1 MRSSTVHGM
10 PDRAQGGFAL
20 ALVLLALLGLSAL
33 ATAGYL
39 RSNTDY
45 RINQNHR
52 ASMKAFYVADAA
64 RSHYMGRGKLRDD
77 TVTYSY
83 MDGTARVW
91 VDTLLAVD
99 DSSTLYRLNTVALHT
114 SPEGG
119 QANRR
124 ASSIVLHKAA
134 AISVNAAVTAIGGLI
149 KNGTAG
155 TVDGDDA
162 APANSC
168 PVAQSENV
176 AGLEVPPAGFTQP
189 SAGKG
194 ANVWGAGFD
203 GNPGIDSTSTDTQLL
218 TSLGINWQ
226 SILDGSFA
234 EADYTVSQDGYP
246 SFVTDVD
253 TDEWPMIFIDS
264 PSFAVDDAFSG
275 RGTLIFEGTAIFNG
289 DFRWEGVILVGNEFV
304 SNGSQD
310 IDGAVVAGLNLDLG
324 VIPQPVDL
332 GNGTWSIN
340 YHSCNVL
347 NALKGIG
354 WPVEEPSTWRET
366 F

>member
-1 MRSSTVHGM
+1 MSSTELKNT
-10 PDRAQGGFAL
+10 PDRGQGGFAL
-20 ALVLLALLGLSAL
+20 ALVLLALLGLTAL

-64 RSHYMGRGKLRDD
+64 RSQYMGRGKLRDD

-83 MDGTARVW
+83 ADGSARVW
-91 VDTLLAVD
+91 VDTLVAVD
-99 DSSTLYRLNTVALHT
+99 DSSTLYRLTTVGSHT

-119 QANRR
+119 RANRQAR
-124 ASSIVLHKAA
+124 SIILHKAA
-134 AISVNAAVTAIGGLI
+134 AISVNAAVTAIGGLD
-149 KNGTAG
+149 KNGVAG
-155 TVDGDDA
+155 TVDGNDA
-162 APANSC
+162 APSGSC
-168 PVAQSENV
+168 PVAQSEV
-176 AGLEVPPAGFTQP
+176 LAGLEVPPAGFNDNGG
-189 SAGKG
+189 GKG
-194 ANVWGAGFD
+194 GGGGFF

-218 TSLGINWQ
+218 NSLGISWQ

-234 EADYTVSQDGYP
+234 EADYVVSQDGYP
-246 SFVTDVD
+246 SFVTDVPS
-253 TDEWPMIFIDS
+253 DEWPMIIIDS
-264 PSFAVDDAFSG
+264 PSYSVDDSFSG
-275 RGTLIFEGTAIFNG
+275 RGTLIFEGTAILNG

-304 SNGSQD
+304 SNGNQD
-310 IDGAVVAGLNLDLG
+310 IDGAVVAGLNLELG
-324 VIPQPVDL
+324 VIPAPVDL

-354 WPVEEPSTWRET
+354 WPVEEPSSWHEV